1 MSRAQTSSL
10 AAKDTLS
17 RYILFKTSDPDE
29 AKARVASVY
38 CPHELVIV
46 DRKDQIVDTAMSR
59 VSLGDIALNRLRYG
73 PTVTIDAGRL
83 SSFLLVMMPIAGTA
97 QVTCGTEYTRTSPKT
112 GAVISPTEPLHQ
124 TIHANCDQVMI
135 QIDRDLL
142 NRICA
147 QHLGHNLRQPLQ
159 FKLDL
164 NMTPPGGGAWPALVA
179 YLLAMF
185 DNPAQPQMNSP
196 LLRASME
203 HLIVTTLLHSQANNY
218 SDELR
223 RPMPSIAP
231 GHVKRVEEY
240 VKSHAH
246 EPLTIADLAAYA
258 GVSASAL
265 YTGFRDFRNT
275 SPIAYLRNERL
286 QLAHD
291 ELLRTPP
298 GKNTVAEI
306 ASRWGFS
313 HLSHFATHYK
323 KKFGELPSD
332 TLRKQF
338 ECGLSYETNS
348 RSKPREHMAED
359 LWISQ
364 YWGSQGS

>member
-1 MSRAQTSSL
+1 MTRTQISSV
-10 AAKDTLS
+10 AAKGTLS
-17 RYILFKTSDPDE
+17 RYVLFKTSDPEE

-38 CPHELVIV
+38 CPHELTIV
-46 DRKDQIVDTAMSR
+46 DQKKKIVDTTMSR
-59 VSLGDIALNRLRYG
+59 ASLGAITLNRLRYG

-83 SSFLLVMMPIAGTA
+83 SSFLLVMMPIVGTA
-97 QVTCGTEYTRTSPKT
+97 QVKCGAEYTRTSSRT
-112 GAVISPTEPLHQ
+112 GAVISPNEPLHQ

-147 QHLGHNLRQPLQ
+147 QHLGYNLRQPLQ

-164 NMTPPGGGAWPALVA
+164 CMTPPGGGAWPALVS

-203 HLIVTTLLHSQANNY
+203 HLIVTTLLHSQPNNY

-223 RPMPSIAP
+223 QPMPSIAP

-240 VKSHAH
+240 IRAHAH
-246 EPLTIADLAAYA
+246 EPLTIADLASYA

-265 YTGFRDFRNT
+265 YAGFRDFRNT

-286 QLAHD
+286 QHAYD
-291 ELLRTPP
+291 ELLRTPL
-298 GKNTVAEI
+298 GKSTVADI

-332 TLRKQF
+332 TLRKQV
-338 ECGLSYETNS
+338 ECTLARDASP
-348 RSKPREHMAED
+348 RSKPREYMVEN
-359 LWISQ
+359 LWLAQ
-364 YWGSQGS
+364 CWNGQGG